1 MFAEDGVGSCRRVT
15 WWGALCPR
23 LPRSGS
29 PLASARVDIRL
40 AAAGDWPFDWGG
52 AFEGRG
58 DVRQHFPSGARAYL
72 RDPLPR
78 TLCDAARFLY
88 DLPRPRGAAGLRH
101 IQVRARSHT
110 HKHTH
115 VKAGYPRALGGHTGL
130 LPRPQ
135 GSTTL
140 PGILPLA
147 WIYFSFYTPG
157 WPVRTPSV
165 KTRPPG
171 IYNQR
176 VINHT
181 TRSRSLPTRGY
192 VERWHA
198 HIATTGGPHR
208 CSLYLREYT

>member
-1 MFAEDGVGSCRRVT
+1 MNRCTYYLSAPALPPHWTVEYRGCIHTRGPICACSRRT
-15 WWGALCPR
+15 GLARAAALPGGEPCVRVSPA
-23 LPRSGS
+23 SGPNWRAPGWTS
-29 PLASARVDIRL
+29 
-40 AAAGDWPFDWGG
+40 AGDWPFDWGG

-101 IQVRARSHT
+101 IQVHARSHT

-115 VKAGYPRALGGHTGL
+115 VKAGYPRALGGRTGL
-130 LPRPQ
+130 LPRPR

-140 PGILPLA
+140 PGNLPLA

-157 WPVRTPSV
+157 WQVRTPSV

-171 IYNQR
+171 NYMI
-176 VINHT
+176 IC
-181 TRSRSLPTRGY
+181 L
-192 VERWHA
+192 
-198 HIATTGGPHR
+198 
-208 CSLYLREYT
+208 